1 MNVGRVVKHAFLCEN
16 NPPLAV
22 EKLLKNSQFKR
33 LISPFLKPCFLST
46 AAYPTRK
53 ALGMVMPPYVLKGS
67 LNF

>member
-22 EKLLKNSQFKR
+22 CR
-33 LISPFLKPCFLST
+33 HVAYPVA